1 MVIWMLVF
9 NKIMKITNSVRLYF
23 TLNNGTELEEFKIRD
38 QNRFYN

>member
-9 NKIMKITNSVRLYF
+9 NKIIKITNLIGLYF